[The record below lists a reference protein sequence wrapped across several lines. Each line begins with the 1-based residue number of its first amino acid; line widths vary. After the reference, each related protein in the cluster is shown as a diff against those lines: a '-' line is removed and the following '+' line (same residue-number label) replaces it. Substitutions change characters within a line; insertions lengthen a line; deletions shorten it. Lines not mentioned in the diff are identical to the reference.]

1 MRTAHDQPLS
11 RRRFLL
17 LAGVAA
23 SAGLAQACS
32 SGSGSGPAPAPTTPP
47 APAATQAAPAPAAG
61 ATAAPAAAATSA
73 PAAAQSTKSG
83 SLSVWTGYPELEP
96 FYKSVAGEFSK
107 TYPKV
112 SVEVLSSTL
121 REMEQKLST
130 AVSTGQGPDV
140 FDIGP
145 NIIIKFIEGGLAD
158 PVPAEIE
165 QYIKSGI
172 YTDFVL
178 GYLTYSGR
186 LYGIPLLDGGRDAL
200 FYNKA
205 MFREAGLDPD
215 KPPTTFTDMMEYA
228 KKLVKYD
235 GNGNITRSGMSLRL
249 SGQGSGIAEKFWFIL
264 HNMGGEPVVPAADGK
279 LWHNGYDNDAGRRAL
294 QYYVDAVHKFH
305 VDDQKVKHDA
315 EALET
320 ESTAMLIRESWV
332 IGEAAQKNPKL
343 DYGTSRMPKDVKGD
357 TMAQPW
363 GIYVNKTAQDGAVA
377 WEFAKAATS
386 KDAGLRQTKTSG
398 WISPRRDVDWP
409 ALTKEIPQYD
419 VFVNPPKDIGFY
431 AYPQFGAFDE
441 ILTKMADRLT
451 TAYLDS
457 SLKDNPDGVAK
468 TIKDM
473 ASETD
478 SLLKQANLY
487 GGA

>member
-1 MRTAHDQPLS
+1 MSRSLRITSDSAVS
-11 RRRFLL
+11 RRRFLV

-23 SAGLAQACS
+23 SAGLLQACS
-32 SGSGSGPAPAPTTPP
+32 SGSTSAPANAP
-47 APAATQAAPAPAAG
+47 APAATQAAPAPAAK
-61 ATAAPAAAATSA
+61 ATSAPAAATSA
-73 PAAAQSTKSG
+73 PAAQSAKSG
-83 SLSVWTGYPELEP
+83 SISVWTGYPELEP
-96 FYKSVAGEFSK
+96 FYKSVAEDFNK
-107 TYPKV
+107 TYPKM

-158 PVPAEIE
+158 PVPAEID

-178 GYLTYSGR
+178 GYLTYGGK

-205 MFREAGLDPD
+205 MFRDAGLDPN
-215 KPPTTFTDMMEYA
+215 KPPTTFDEMMEYA

-235 GNGNITRSGMSLRL
+235 GNDNITRSGMSLRL

-264 HNMGGEPVVPAADGK
+264 HNMGGEPVVQTKDGK
-279 LWHNGYDNDAGRRAL
+279 LWHNGYDNDAGRKAL
-294 QYYVDAVHKFH
+294 QYYVDAVYTFH

-343 DYGTSRMPKDVKGD
+343 DYGASPMPRDVKWD

-363 GIYVNKTAQDGAVA
+363 GIYVNKTAQDQAVA
-377 WEFAKAATS
+377 WDFAKAATS
-386 KDAGLRQTKTSG
+386 KDAGLRQTKVSG
-398 WISPRRDVDWP
+398 WISPRRDVDWA
-409 ALTKEIPQYD
+409 ALTKEIPQYE
-419 VFVNPPKDIGFY
+419 VFVNPPKELGFY

-457 SLKDNPDGVAK
+457 SLKGNPDGVAK
-468 TIKDM
+468 TLKDM
-473 ASETD
+473 AGETD

-487 GGA
+487 GAD